1 MPQPWLPVNVMKA
14 DSVPALKE
22 AAEKREDP
30 HFSASPLYVR
40 RIVLS
45 EVPDMYVLGCHRL
58 SFKYKQCLKGHL
70 GIGNYLFFIIKGV
83 HKECLFLYGQF
94 FGDTL

>member
-1 MPQPWLPVNVMKA
+1 MKA

-22 AAEKREDP
+22 AVEKREIP
-30 HFSASPLYVR
+30 HFSASPLYVH

-70 GIGNYLFFIIKGV
+70 GIGNYFF
-83 HKECLFLYGQF
+83 FLYEGCPKRMSY
-94 FGDTL
+94 